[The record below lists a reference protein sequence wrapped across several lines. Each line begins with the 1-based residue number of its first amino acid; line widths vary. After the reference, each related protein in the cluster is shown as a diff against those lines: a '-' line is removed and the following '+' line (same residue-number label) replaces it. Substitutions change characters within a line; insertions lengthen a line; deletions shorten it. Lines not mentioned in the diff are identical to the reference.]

1 VHPLAVERSS
11 ADGSELLVVAGEIDM
26 ASSARLIAALN
37 EAVTEAVRPL
47 VVDLSA
53 VEFMDSTGLALL
65 LGAYKRLRRRG
76 RGFAVVCPGG
86 PLRRIFEVT
95 DLVDLLKVSPS
106 RESALRAA
114 AAAQAV

>member
-1 VHPLAVERSS
+1 VRPLAVERSS
-11 ADGSELLVVAGEIDM
+11 ADGSELLVVAGEIDV
-26 ASSARLIAALN
+26 ATSAGLIGALN
-37 EAVTEAVRPL
+37 GAVTDAVHPL

-53 VEFMDSTGLALL
+53 VDFMDSTGLALL
-65 LGAYKRLRRRG
+65 LGAYKRLQRRG

-86 PLRRIFEVT
+86 PLKRIFEVT

-114 AAAQAV
+114 AAAQVV